1 MSSAPPPDDSAQTPR
16 PENSPSVGSSS
27 PATGVGSSAG
37 GAPSGQG
44 PTMPAALKGLGRSH
58 VITALSTVGVGYA
71 AMVITAAIALGLALM
86 GLSFSNASGGDS
98 TGSMAGEELG
108 DLLGVD
114 VEQAPSSFRMLLTIP
129 FQLAAMSLFGR
140 LGLGMRLQDSE
151 LDYSGVPV
159 TLWMPNLLILGVGI
173 GAMVLWARWWA
184 RREAARGAAASVH
197 GGGQPSR
204 TAVLVLCLGAA
215 LAGAIVVQLI
225 TWITALRWSFIDGSS
240 GQLSMAVSAASF
252 QLMLGAFIV
261 FAVVLWIVTPKP
273 GAAGGA
279 QFAQWIPAVRG
290 LPRTLAVHAVVFCV
304 PAAVALVIVAFVRG
318 DASAGFSAL
327 LWLPSALVMLFGLGH
342 LTGLTTSASGDMGS
356 SIYSGSYAQTD
367 YLWGLSAVPSWAV
380 ALIILLSVIAVLTA
394 SVSWAHQ
401 RGWRVPAGIASWF
414 VLPVSYMLLGLVIQ
428 LLLPLRGRL
437 TAAEFEAFGRLFAGL
452 APWTFLVF
460 LLVGALIEVLAR
472 FVVPSFGAAIPASA
486 LGLIGGTAGAAVMS
500 APAAGGSP
508 AASTPAAAQPQSPGD
523 PSVPT
528 WRGSQLDESAAASAG
543 TPNAVDSAYGTGQTG
558 TDSAAPEQK
567 ESGGSSD
574 DGSHGT
580 AVAGAAAAAA
590 ATGAGAGVISATA
603 QPSYDAPESTP
614 DEAHDGAEAGTADDG
629 TRSLPVYQM
638 PQDQQPGRAP
648 AQPMGPPER
657 TPEQKRRARWILL
670 GIGAAAL
677 LVVLAIVTFQ
687 ILIRTV
693 FTPANQVEE
702 AMNAVRDGEAS
713 RAVEIMDPNV
723 PNAQRM
729 LLQDDVYAVAGTP
742 IEDYEITD
750 VVRSGDRSTVT
761 AEVTQ
766 DGVTTPLTFS
776 MVRDG
781 RTAGIFPQWRIEGA
795 PDGLYRSVDVTM
807 PEVSTMTLNGVETEI
822 PEDMRGQSTSLVALP
837 GDYSFGPDTD
847 SKYLTYGD
855 EQTANVRVADDGS
868 SQSSIMFE
876 SETTPAL
883 LEDVTTAANAKLDE
897 CAAQTSFD
905 LDGCPFGAYGDYDD
919 DEDYRSP
926 VWTIDEHPTY
936 EVGEDYDGE
945 LAFSTEDSGQ
955 ATVDYEYND
964 EWDDDE
970 PADWV
975 SRDDEFTISGSGTV
989 TIDGDQLSVEFS
1001 D

>member
-1 MSSAPPPDDSAQTPR
+1 MSSAPPPDDAAQTPR
-16 PENSPSVGSSS
+16 PESTPAAGVSS
-27 PATGVGSSAG
+27 PASGTG
-37 GAPSGQG
+37 SGQG

-58 VITALSTVGVGYA
+58 VIAALSTVGVGYA
-71 AMVITAAIALGLALM
+71 AMVIAAAVAFGLALM
-86 GLSFSNASGGDS
+86 GASFSSVSGDS
-98 TGSMAGEELG
+98 STGYMAGEELA
-108 DLLGVD
+108 DLVGVD
-114 VEQAPSSFRMLLTIP
+114 VEQAPTGFRMLLTIP

-140 LGLGMRLQDSE
+140 LGLGMRLQDSA
-151 LDYSGVPV
+151 LDYSGVPM

-173 GAMVLWARWWA
+173 GAMVLWARWWG
-184 RREAARGAAASVH
+184 RREAAHGAAASVRSA
-197 GGGQPSR
+197 GQPSR

-261 FAVVLWIVTPKP
+261 FAVVLWIVAPKP
-273 GAAGGA
+273 GAAGGTQLA
-279 QFAQWIPAVRG
+279 RWLPGVRG
-290 LPRTLAVHAVVFCV
+290 LPRTMAVHAIVFCV

-394 SVSWAHQ
+394 SVTWAHQ

-414 VLPVSYMLLGLVIQ
+414 VLPVAYMLLGLVIQ

-472 FVVPSFGAAIPASA
+472 FVVPSFGAAIPVSA

-500 APAAGGSP
+500 APAAAAAGSS
-508 AASTPAAAQPQSPGD
+508 AASTPAASQPQGPRD

-528 WRGSQLDESAAASAG
+528 WRGSQLDESAVASAG
-543 TPNAVDSAYGTGQTG
+543 TPNDGGSTSGAEQTS
-558 TDSAAPEQK
+558 TDSAAPEQTEK
-567 ESGGSSD
+567 AEPGTSSD
-574 DGSHGT
+574 DGSHGA

-614 DEAHDGAEAGTADDG
+614 DEAHDGAEADTADDG
-629 TRSLPVYQM
+629 TRSLPVYQV
-638 PQDQQPGRAP
+638 PQDQQPGQAP

-670 GIGAAAL
+670 GIGAAVL

-750 VVRSGDRSTVT
+750 VVRSGDSSTVT

-781 RTAGIFPQWRIEGA
+781 RTAGIFPQWRIDGA
-795 PDGLYRSVDVTM
+795 PEGLYKSVDVTM

-837 GDYSFGPDTD
+837 GDYSFGPDAD
-847 SKYLTYGD
+847 SKYMTYGD
-855 EQTANVRVADDGS
+855 EQTTNVRVADDGS

-876 SETTPAL
+876 AETTPAL
-883 LEDVTTAANAKLDE
+883 LEDVTTAANAKIDE
-897 CAAQTSFD
+897 CATQSSFNP
-905 LDGCPFGAYGDYDD
+905 DGCPFGTYGDNDD

-936 EVGEDYDGE
+936 EVGENYDGD
-945 LAFSTEDSGQ
+945 LVFSTEDAGEAS
-955 ATVDYEYND
+955 VDYEYND
-964 EWDDDE
+964 EWDEDE

-975 SRDDEFTISGSGTV
+975 SRDDESSINGSGTV
-989 TIDGDQLSVEFS
+989 TIDGDQLSVEFT